1 MTYSD
6 SPSRSKRRFISVTP
20 KRISESRT
28 FTHRSVISMS
38 TWFAIGV
45 FLLGVG
51 IGALLTTIAH
61 SGQKRRL
68 RIELETMLSHEH
80 LPCE

>member
-1 MTYSD
+1 
-6 SPSRSKRRFISVTP
+6 
-20 KRISESRT
+20 
-28 FTHRSVISMS
+28 MS